1 MAELEKRPVTLT
13 IISEAIRSVRN
24 PQFFTTELGYQGELL
39 AEIRRR
45 LPDVDLP
52 GDAIV
57 QQEYQKRLADHGINV
72 RPDII
77 VHVPAQPGS
86 DRTQG
91 NFVVFELNRSAGP
104 TEVQEDFAN
113 LDTAMQT
120 LQYPLAVFL
129 NVGSGRTQ
137 ATHYHGPFKERL
149 HCFAVRLTNGRVRVE
164 HAYWRDNVLIE
175 ESEDVA

>member
-1 MAELEKRPVTLT
+1 MLT
-13 IISEAIRSVRN
+13 IIREAIRSVRN

-45 LPDVDLP
+45 LPDAGLP

-77 VHVPAQPGS
+77 VHVPTRPGG
-86 DRTQG
+86 DRRQG

-113 LDTAMQT
+113 LDTAMQA

-129 NVGSGRTQ
+129 NVASGRTQ
-137 ATHYHGPFKERL
+137 ASHYGGAFRDRL
-149 HCFAVRLTNGRVRVE
+149 HCFAVRLANGGVRIE
-164 HAYWRDNVLIE
+164 HAYWQDDVLVE